1 MLGTIRVFKYGVD
14 CGGIGELESVDG
26 AELGAGGCG
35 VWVVGVFPVAEYV
48 SCAQRYGCKD

>member
-1 MLGTIRVFKYGVD
+1 MLGAIRVFKYGVD
-14 CGGIGELESVDG
+14 CGGIGELESIDG

-48 SCAQRYGCKD
+48 SCSQCDGCKD